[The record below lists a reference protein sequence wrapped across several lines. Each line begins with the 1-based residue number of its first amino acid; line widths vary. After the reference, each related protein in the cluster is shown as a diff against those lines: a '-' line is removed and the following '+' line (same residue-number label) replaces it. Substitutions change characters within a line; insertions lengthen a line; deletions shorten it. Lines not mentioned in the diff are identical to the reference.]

1 MIKNLQNCVKR
12 RVELDKLSFWKIFLL
27 QTFLFFAIYG
37 IMLIPRFSTD
47 AYSVYFYSSDGLSG
61 FLELGRIGTF
71 LLYKVLLALGINSVA
86 MSPVF
91 TAVFCLTI
99 AWSAAV
105 FLYQL
110 KAYFPYM
117 NWLTLMFVEFAIVL
131 IYANIYFAELFFFSD
146 VVLMYIFNIFFMT
159 LAVCLFFYQNKIVG
173 ALLSLI
179 CLCCSLSFYQA
190 SIGMFIILSS
200 VLVLI
205 KHDVLWPQSGK
216 RSAVPLL
223 QEFFC
228 LLAVGGGASIVNVL
242 TLNILSSVGFDSNRS
257 PSLNLADI
265 LDSLQQMVSQFKFYY
280 PWGYPTYL
288 TGILKVIFIISGPVL
303 LFVMADSFDKNSRKP
318 YPLPSV
324 ITTLA
329 VLIFDLLM
337 VFAPHFL
344 SRNVWIPPRSIFSFF
359 AVFSFMAIITS
370 YNYSREG
377 KGISHG
383 MLAVIVV
390 LIGANVVSIQ
400 GIALDQIE
408 LNRLDRLEAEAIVE
422 YIQAYE
428 EDSGQTV
435 DTISWRSDGNY
446 TWTHP
451 TIKYTFM
458 DMNVRAGGRSW
469 SLTDCISYYAGRR
482 FRSALMP
489 DEIWAVNFQGENWD
503 SFEPEDQIRFEGST
517 MYLMVY

>member
-1 MIKNLQNCVKR
+1 
-12 RVELDKLSFWKIFLL
+12 
-27 QTFLFFAIYG
+27 
-37 IMLIPRFSTD
+37 
-47 AYSVYFYSSDGLSG
+47 
-61 FLELGRIGTF
+61 
-71 LLYKVLLALGINSVA
+71 
-86 MSPVF
+86 
-91 TAVFCLTI
+91 
-99 AWSAAV
+99 
-105 FLYQL
+105 
-110 KAYFPYM
+110 
-117 NWLTLMFVEFAIVL
+117 
-131 IYANIYFAELFFFSD
+131 
-146 VVLMYIFNIFFMT
+146 
-159 LAVCLFFYQNKIVG
+159 
-173 ALLSLI
+173 
-179 CLCCSLSFYQA
+179 
-190 SIGMFIILSS
+190 
-200 VLVLI
+200 
-205 KHDVLWPQSGK
+205 
-216 RSAVPLL
+216 
-223 QEFFC
+223 
-228 LLAVGGGASIVNVL
+228 
-242 TLNILSSVGFDSNRS
+242 
-257 PSLNLADI
+257 
-265 LDSLQQMVSQFKFYY
+265 MVSQFKFYY

-383 MLAVIVV
+383 MLAVMVI
-390 LIGANVVSIQ
+390 LIGAKVASIQ

-408 LNRLDRLEAEAIVE
+408 LNRLDRLEAETIVE

-469 SLTDCISYYAGRR
+469 SLPDCISYYAGRR

-503 SFEPEDQIRFEGST
+503 SFEPENQIRFEGST